1 MNYIL
6 IYVINLATA
15 LIGCQAHPLKGMH
28 NSSAGRE
35 ATEGFSSQARRRE
48 RRRENGVGNGEEL
61 AKEGQLAGLEGRGEK
76 GRGIIFPIP
85 CWPLSV

>member
-1 MNYIL
+1 MNCIL
-6 IYVINLATA
+6 IHGINLATA

-35 ATEGFSSQARRRE
+35 ASEGFSSQARRRE

-61 AKEGQLAGLEGRGEK
+61 VKEGQLVGSEGRGEK
-76 GRGIIFPIP
+76 GPGIICPAP
-85 CWPLSV
+85 C